1 MGSHDSS
8 YLWKGGKIITRES
21 QHRGTSGI
29 LVKHC
34 DLMWILVT
42 WVYSLGENLLYGTLK
57 TFHEFI
63 KNMRIHVYAHCPS
76 NVSNIKSQ

>member
-1 MGSHDSS
+1 M
-8 YLWKGGKIITRES
+8 
-21 QHRGTSGI
+21 
-29 LVKHC
+29 HC

-42 WVYSLGENLLYGTLK
+42 WVYSLGENLPYGTLM

-76 NVSNIKSQ
+76 NVSNIKSQDYLVELHQYIQAAYCPA